1 MTNNNLFP
9 QTKYTEIIDK
19 PATIYITKKTVQ
31 FDREVYQFSNITGF
45 AVTKRKAENLIPISW
60 LLVLFVLGLM
70 MASIPNNNWVGIIM
84 VILALLGIF
93 SNFSQ
98 PQRYGLGLYLNSGH
112 ERIFITSD
120 IKGLKGVVAVLYE
133 YMDSDEEKRAYV
145 VNIVAGNVTGN
156 FIGGD
161 ARNNNLNFQ

>member
-1 MTNNNLFP
+1 MANNNLLP

-19 PATIYITKKTVQ
+19 PATIYITRKTVQ
-31 FDREVYQFSNITGF
+31 FDKEVYQFVNITGF
-45 AVTKRKAENLIPISW
+45 AVTKRKAENTIPILW
-60 LLVLFVLGLM
+60 LLLLLILGSI

-84 VILALLGIF
+84 VLFSLLGVF

-120 IKGLKGVVAVLYE
+120 IQGLKEVVATLYE
-133 YMDSDEEKRAYV
+133 YMDSGDDKRAYV
-145 VNIVAGNVTGN
+145 VNIVEGNVTGN
-156 FIGGD
+156 FVGGD
-161 ARNNNLNFQ
+161 ARRNNLNFQ